1 MTTKNTM
8 VMLFSISLFST
19 LSLFGESAQVSD
31 SKSIESNLFLSD
43 SNSVEIAER
52 GSGRIEPSATSSVL
66 ERHSFS

>member
-19 LSLFGESAQVSD
+19 LSLFGEGAQISNTKSVSTD
-31 SKSIESNLFLSD
+31 LFLSD
-43 SNSVEIAER
+43 SNSVEVAER
-52 GSGRIEPSATSSVL
+52 GSGRIEPSATSSLL

>member
-19 LSLFGESAQVSD
+19 LSLFGEAAQVSNI
-31 SKSIESNLFLSD
+31 KSVETDLFLSD
-43 SNSVEIAER
+43 SNSVEVAER
-52 GSGRIEPSATSSVL
+52 GSGRIEPSATSGLL